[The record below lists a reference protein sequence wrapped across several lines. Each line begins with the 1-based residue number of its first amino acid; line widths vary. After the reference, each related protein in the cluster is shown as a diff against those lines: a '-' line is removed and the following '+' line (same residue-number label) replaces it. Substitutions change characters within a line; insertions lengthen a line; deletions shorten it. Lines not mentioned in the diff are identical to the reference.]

1 METMK
6 AIDFTQLNMDTIGT
20 AETLR
25 EFDER
30 YGVDNKPEPQRT
42 SPEEKK
48 KNMELL
54 ERAMKD
60 WTSLAEFRKRRRRA
74 RKYARGDQ
82 WFEPVPDPEDKSKT
96 ITEET
101 LIKRRGK
108 FPLKQNVIRPVIKN
122 ILGQFRLNKTRP
134 MIMSRRREDA
144 KIAEMLTNTL
154 LAAEKL
160 NNTRELDARNL
171 EEFLLSGMA
180 VSKQGVRLW
189 KDRNME
195 DLFQENINPNRIFFN
210 SDVTDIRGMDI
221 IRIGEIIDAP
231 MDDVEAAFA
240 KDEEDGKRIRSLYK
254 EMDSNYLATTYG
266 LSAND
271 VDSIDF
277 LTTKD
282 PSKARVI
289 EVWELRSAWRL
300 YCHDYLEGEY
310 YMTDEPI
317 EAIQAENEQRL
328 LMAAEQ
334 GIPESKVPLI
344 DARPKL
350 DQYWYVK
357 YLTPNGDTLDEMESP
372 FEHGE
377 HPYTLLLYP
386 LVDGEV
392 WGLVEDIID
401 QQRHINRIIGMLD
414 WIIGNSAKGVLMAP
428 WDSVPDEEDPEEWS
442 EKWTK
447 ADSVMFYKAKAGVQ
461 PPQQVSANSVNV
473 GAKELLSIQMTLMK
487 EISGVH
493 GAIKGQEA
501 KSGTPASLYAQEAQ
515 NAAINSMD
523 LMEVYAWYRERRD
536 IKAVKLIT
544 QYYEDRHIAISGQDY
559 AQEANFYTA
568 DKARNLQ
575 YDLVITQSM
584 DAPVFRAQMDDMLYR
599 LLEMGGI
606 DLELFLK
613 NTSMPFADKMLES
626 IRAKQQAA
634 AEGQMPPGVDPA
646 QLQGEI
652 TQAAEKAQAEAD
664 PRVAEMLAR

>member
-1 METMK
+1 MST
-6 AIDFTQLNMDTIGT
+6 IDFKQINLDTVG
-20 AETLR
+20 TLR
-25 EFDER
+25 QYDER
-30 YGVDNKPEPQRT
+30 YGTEDQAPKPDYDPQNKKE
-42 SPEEKK
+42 
-48 KNMELL
+48 NMALL
-54 ERAMKD
+54 ERAMND
-60 WTSLAEFRKRRRRA
+60 WKSLSEFRKRRRRS

-82 WFEPVPDPEDKSKT
+82 WFELVPDPDGEGQ
-96 ITEET
+96 ITEEA
-101 LIKRRGK
+101 LIKKRGK

-134 MIMSRRREDA
+134 MVVSRRREDA

-171 EEFLLSGMA
+171 EEFLTSGMA
-180 VSKQGVRLW
+180 VGKQGVQLW

-195 DLFQENINPNRIFFN
+195 DLFQENVNPNRLFFN

-221 IRIGEIIDAP
+221 IRIGELIDTTI
-231 MDDVEAAFA
+231 DEVKAAFA
-240 KDEEDGKRIRSLYK
+240 KDEEDAKRIEKLYRRLSH
-254 EMDSNYLATTYG
+254 DFLQSTYG
-266 LSAND
+266 LSAKNT
-271 VDSIDF
+271 DSIDF
-277 LTTKD
+277 LTPQD
-282 PSKARVI
+282 PGKCRVV
-289 EVWELRSAWRL
+289 EAWELHSKWRN
-300 YCHDYLEGEY
+300 YCHDYAHGTY
-310 YMTDEPI
+310 YMTDESI
-317 EAIQAENEQRL
+317 EEIQAENENRL

-344 DARPKL
+344 DAQPRL

-357 YLTPNGDTLDEMESP
+357 YLTPDGECLHEMESP
-372 FEHGE
+372 YEHGE

-401 QQRHINRIIGMLD
+401 QQRYINRIVSMLD

-428 WDSVPDEEDPEEWS
+428 YDSVPDEEDPDVWA

-447 ADSVMFYKAKAGVQ
+447 ADSVMLYKAKAGIM
-461 PPQQVSANSVNV
+461 PPQQVSANSVNI
-473 GAKELLSIQMTLMK
+473 GAKELLSIQMQLMK

-523 LMEVYAWYRERRD
+523 LMEVYSWYRERRD
-536 IKAVKLIT
+536 MKALKLIT

-559 AQEANFYTA
+559 AQEAAYYTA
-568 DKARNLQ
+568 ERARNLQ

-606 DLELFLK
+606 DLEMFLE
-613 NTSMPFADKMLES
+613 NTSLPFADKMLES
-626 IRAKQQAA
+626 IRAKRQAA
-634 AEGQMPPGVDPA
+634 AEGGAPQSDPELE
-646 QLQGEI
+646 QQVL
-652 TQAAEKAQAEAD
+652 QAAEQAQGEAD
-664 PRVAEMLAR
+664 PRVAEMLGR